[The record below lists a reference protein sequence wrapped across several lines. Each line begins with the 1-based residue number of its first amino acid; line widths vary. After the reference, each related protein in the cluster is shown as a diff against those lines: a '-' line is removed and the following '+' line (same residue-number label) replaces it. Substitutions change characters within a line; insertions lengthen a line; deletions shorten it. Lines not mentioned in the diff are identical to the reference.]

1 MERFRG
7 VEGDLW
13 FVEEDEDE
21 EAAAA
26 EDSLLAA
33 EEAAALALE
42 VLEAVL
48 AAARWPLLV
57 IFPWRYCETRLLTAG
72 LLLD

>member
-21 EAAAA
+21 EAAA
-26 EDSLLAA
+26 AA

>member
-1 MERFRG
+1 M
-7 VEGDLW
+7 EGDLW

-21 EAAAA
+21 EAAAAA

-57 IFPWRYCETRLLTAG
+57 IFP
-72 LLLD
+72 

>member
-1 MERFRG
+1 M
-7 VEGDLW
+7 EGDLW

-21 EAAAA
+21 EAAA
-26 EDSLLAA
+26 AA